1 MDGHEAAREVALPAA
16 ALGALRKTLWKEA
29 GPLAAIH
36 SLHTAGYEAGESM
49 YAAFT
54 STLREPLENM
64 GERRFWTALSQ
75 FLSARG
81 WGSVVHSTPHPG
93 VGLLTSAD
101 WAESGAGREA
111 QPTCAFS
118 AGLISSLLTRAAMAP
133 VAVLE
138 VSCRA
143 RGNDACGFAF
153 GSEATIHDL
162 YGSLLDG
169 NDLQQALAEL

>member
-1 MDGHEAAREVALPAA
+1 MDGHMAAREVALPAA
-16 ALGALRKTLWKEA
+16 AFGALQKTLWREA

-36 SLHTAGYEAGESM
+36 SLHTAGYEAGEFM
-49 YAAFT
+49 YTAFF
-54 STLREPLENM
+54 STLRQPLEKT
-64 GERRFWTALSQ
+64 GERHFWTALSQ
-75 FLSARG
+75 FLRSRG
-81 WGSVVHSTPHPG
+81 WGSVVHTAPHPG

-101 WAESGAGREA
+101 WAEAGTGREE

-118 AGLISSLLTRAAMAP
+118 AGLISSLLTRAAESP

-162 YGSLLDG
+162 YGALLDG
-169 NDLQQALAEL
+169 NDLQQALAAL